1 MAANVEMGMAEATS
15 PATLKAAFAELL
27 ATALFIFAGVGT
39 VASMF
44 TASGAPEK
52 FIGASPA
59 LVVGIAI
66 AFGLMIAV
74 LAAGIGGISGGHIN
88 PAVTFAMIITGNI
101 SVAKGLIY
109 IVAQLIGATIGM
121 LLLKAFL
128 AGAIIDAIPGAG
140 GNAINTDLVP
150 SKLAAVGLEAI
161 GTFILVWTVFATAV
175 TRKNNSGIAAPLYI
189 GLSVLLAHIILI
201 PFTGTGINPAR
212 TFGPALVMGAWD
224 DHWVYWAGPLI
235 GAAIAALSYTF
246 IYLADEEVDV
256 EVVVVTTT

>member
-1 MAANVEMGMAEATS
+1 MTSTSVDIGMEEATS

-39 VASMF
+39 VAGML
-44 TASGAPEK
+44 TVSGAPDK
-52 FIGASPA
+52 FTGPSPA
-59 LVVGIAI
+59 LVVGIAM
-66 AFGLMIAV
+66 AFGLMIAL

-88 PAVTFAMIITGNI
+88 PAVTFAMMITGNI
-101 SVAKGLIY
+101 SVAKGLVY

-128 AGAIIDAIPGAG
+128 AGSIIDAIPGAG
-140 GNAINTDLVP
+140 GNSVNTDLVP
-150 SKLAAVGLEAI
+150 GKLAAMGLEAT
-161 GTFILVWTVFATAV
+161 GTFILVWTVFAVAV
-175 TRKNNSGIAAPLYI
+175 TKTRGSGIVAPLFI
-189 GLSVLLAHIILI
+189 GLAVLLSHLILI

-235 GAAIAALSYTF
+235 GAALAALSYTF
-246 IYLADEEVDV
+246 IYLADENEA
-256 EVVVVTTT
+256 TAPA